1 MSVESF
7 ASFDST
13 KKDLQEILAA
23 IAKGDIQLPDFQR
36 SWIWDDD
43 HVRSLLASV
52 SLSFPIGALM
62 LLQTGNAE
70 VRFKPRCVEGVEL
83 QSEVEPTQLILDGQQ
98 RLTAL
103 FLSLRSNKPV
113 PTKDVRDKPLKR
125 WYYISIP
132 KALDPESD
140 REEAIYSL
148 PEDRII
154 RDFRYQPVNDYST
167 PDKEFQEGMFPLT
180 QVFDCSEWRRGY
192 NKYWNYGPEKMS
204 AFDDFEKEVVKRFEK
219 YLVPVIELGKATP
232 KEAVCQVFEKV
243 NTAGVALTVF
253 ELLTATY
260 AADNFNLRDDWN
272 ERKRRLHQRPVLG
285 NLQSTDFIQSVS
297 LLATQA
303 QRVSDMAQGVSPENA
318 RGVSCKRKDVLR
330 LSLEDYCRWAD
341 VVEKGYLDTARLLHS
356 QYIFA
361 SRDIP
366 YRTQFV
372 PLAAIL
378 ASLGPQAETA
388 GVRERL
394 VRWFWCGVLGELYGS
409 AVESRAAKDLE
420 QVLAWIKGGAEP
432 DTIRDANFAPSRLMT
447 LRTRNSAAYKGLY
460 AIMMRDGA
468 RDLRTG
474 EGIIDATYFD
484 EKIDIHHIFPQD
496 WCARNGIEPGR
507 CDSIINKTALSARTN
522 RMIGGKAPSE
532 YLVRMQNAGGLDE
545 NAMDA
550 ALETH
555 LIEPQ
560 ALRKDEFETFFEA
573 RRQALLERIQTV
585 MGKTLLL
592 GETGEEEPM
601 PTIFQEEDAA

>member
-1 MSVESF
+1 VDSF

-83 QSEVEPTQLILDGQQ
+83 RSEVEPTQLILDGQH

-113 PTKDVRDKPLKR
+113 PTKDARDKPLKR

-132 KALDPESD
+132 KALQPEAD

-154 RDFRYQPVNDYST
+154 RDFRYQPINDYST
-167 PDKEFQEGMFPLT
+167 PEREFEEGMFPLT

-192 NKYWNYGPEKMS
+192 NKYWNYDPEKMS

-260 AADNFNLRDDWN
+260 AADNFNLRDDWD

-303 QRVSDMAQGVSPENA
+303 QRVSDIAQGASPDNA

-330 LSLEDYCRWAD
+330 LSLEDYLRWAD
-341 VVEKGYLDTARLLHS
+341 VVEKGYLDAARLLHS

-420 QVLAWIKGGAEP
+420 QVLAWIKGGGEP

-484 EKIDIHHIFPQD
+484 EKTDIHHIFPQD
-496 WCARNGIEPGR
+496 WCARSGVEPGR

-545 NAMDA
+545 EGMDA

-560 ALRKDEFETFFEA
+560 TVREDDFEAFFEA

-592 GETGEEEPM
+592 GESEEEEPM
-601 PTIFQEEDAA
+601 PTAFQEEDAA

>member
-1 MSVESF
+1 MDSF

-23 IAKGDIQLPDFQR
+23 VAKGDTQLPDFQR

-62 LLQTGNAE
+62 LLQTGNTE
-70 VRFKPRCVEGVEL
+70 VRFKPRPVEGVEL

-113 PTKDVRDKPLKR
+113 PTKDARDKPLKR

-132 KALDPESD
+132 EALQPEAD

-154 RDFRYQPVNDYST
+154 RDFRNQPIKDYST
-167 PDKEFQEGMFPLT
+167 PEREFEEGMFPLT

-192 NKYWNYGPEKMS
+192 NKHWNYDPEKMS
-204 AFDDFEKEVVKRFEK
+204 AFDDFEREVVKRFEK
-219 YLVPVIELGKATP
+219 YLVPVIELGRATP

-260 AADNFNLRDDWN
+260 AADNFNLRDDWD

-303 QRVSDMAQGVSPENA
+303 QRVSDIAQGHSPDNA

-330 LSLEDYCRWAD
+330 LSLEDYLRWAD
-341 VVEKGYLDTARLLHS
+341 VVEKGYLDAARLLHS

-378 ASLGPQAETA
+378 ASLGPQAEAA

-394 VRWFWCGVLGELYGS
+394 IRWFWCGVLGELYGS

-420 QVLAWIKGGAEP
+420 QVLAWIKGGGEP

-545 NAMDA
+545 EGMDA

-560 ALRKDEFETFFEA
+560 TVRQDDFEAFFES
-573 RRQALLERIQTV
+573 RRQALLQRIQTV

-592 GETGEEEPM
+592 GESEDEEVM
-601 PTIFQEEDAA
+601 PTTFQEEDAA

>member
-1 MSVESF
+1 
-7 ASFDST
+7 
-13 KKDLQEILAA
+13 
-23 IAKGDIQLPDFQR
+23 
-36 SWIWDDD
+36 
-43 HVRSLLASV
+43 
-52 SLSFPIGALM
+52 
-62 LLQTGNAE
+62 
-70 VRFKPRCVEGVEL
+70 
-83 QSEVEPTQLILDGQQ
+83 
-98 RLTAL
+98 
-103 FLSLRSNKPV
+103 
-113 PTKDVRDKPLKR
+113 
-125 WYYISIP
+125 
-132 KALDPESD
+132 
-140 REEAIYSL
+140 
-148 PEDRII
+148 
-154 RDFRYQPVNDYST
+154 
-167 PDKEFQEGMFPLT
+167 
-180 QVFDCSEWRRGY
+180 
-192 NKYWNYGPEKMS
+192 
-204 AFDDFEKEVVKRFEK
+204 
-219 YLVPVIELGKATP
+219 
-232 KEAVCQVFEKV
+232 
-243 NTAGVALTVF
+243 
-253 ELLTATY
+253 
-260 AADNFNLRDDWN
+260 
-272 ERKRRLHQRPVLG
+272 
-285 NLQSTDFIQSVS
+285 VS

-303 QRVSDMAQGVSPENA
+303 QRVSDIAQGHSPDNA

-330 LSLEDYCRWAD
+330 LSLEDYLRWAD
-341 VVEKGYLDTARLLHS
+341 VVEKGYLDAARLLHS

-378 ASLGPQAETA
+378 ASLGPQAEAA

-394 VRWFWCGVLGELYGS
+394 IRWFWCGVLGELYGS

-420 QVLAWIKGGAEP
+420 QVLAWIKGGGEP

-545 NAMDA
+545 EGMDA

-560 ALRKDEFETFFEA
+560 TVRQDDFEAFFES
-573 RRQALLERIQTV
+573 RRQALLQRIQTV

-592 GETGEEEPM
+592 GDSEDEEVM
-601 PTIFQEEDAA
+601 PTTFQEEDAA